1 MTKDEIVGIS
11 SVPSA
16 TSRGDHDGD
25 DDNDPSSSDPNNIN
39 MPGLDVG
46 GSSSHHKYGKTELL
60 GSNGGGAGGGGG
72 GMGAVISSPL
82 GGTEGGAGGGGGGYG
97 AKVGGAA
104 EGILGRMYSSCEG
117 NPLGAV
123 HRAWG
128 VSLIFIVIFFV
139 VAIAEGELYSVVPR
153 FEDFYIIHLIPL
165 SVN

>member
-1 MTKDEIVGIS
+1 
-11 SVPSA
+11 
-16 TSRGDHDGD
+16 
-25 DDNDPSSSDPNNIN
+25 
-39 MPGLDVG
+39 
-46 GSSSHHKYGKTELL
+46 
-60 GSNGGGAGGGGG
+60 
-72 GMGAVISSPL
+72 MGAVISSPL

-139 VAIAEGELYSVVPR
+139 VAIAEGELYIYMNGGSVSLRVVLMNGGALVCVR
-153 FEDFYIIHLIPL
+153 DFISFTL
-165 SVN
+165 